1 MLTGIYRAD
10 FEPTLPAEPHPVLDD
25 LAVDLVAASSSLAGL
40 MHPMV
45 RGGVGDLVRSMNCYY
60 SNLIEGHNT
69 VPRDIERALAAEY
82 STDNPRKRDHQRE
95 AVAHIEVQRLIDLG
109 HDDLS
114 SPVSTEYLTWLHR
127 EFCKRLPE
135 DLLWVENPETGE
147 RVRVVPGE
155 IRERGAAVGI
165 HVPPVGPE
173 LMESLA
179 RFERAY
185 NAPMTKLR
193 RILAIPA
200 AHHRMLWIHPFLDG
214 NGRVARLMSHS
225 MFRRLGIG
233 SSLWSVSRGL
243 ARSVTEYKRLLMAA
257 DAPRENDYD
266 GRESL
271 SERALRDFCEFF
283 LRTCIDQVMF
293 MQSVLDP
300 ANLLP
305 RMELYCRDEA
315 HAGRLAAGA
324 FAVLREAVLT
334 GEVERGRVASLVQ
347 LQERAARNVTAQLIQ
362 RRLLVSDG
370 HKSPLR
376 LGFPVEAV
384 ERWFPALYPSF

>member
-1 MLTGIYRAD
+1 
-10 FEPTLPAEPHPVLDD
+10 
-25 LAVDLVAASSSLAGL
+25 
-40 MHPMV
+40 
-45 RGGVGDLVRSMNCYY
+45 
-60 SNLIEGHNT
+60 
-69 VPRDIERALAAEY
+69 
-82 STDNPRKRDHQRE
+82 
-95 AVAHIEVQRLIDLG
+95 
-109 HDDLS
+109 
-114 SPVSTEYLTWLHR
+114 
-127 EFCKRLPE
+127 
-135 DLLWVENPETGE
+135 
-147 RVRVVPGE
+147 
-155 IRERGAAVGI
+155 
-165 HVPPVGPE
+165 
-173 LMESLA
+173 
-179 RFERAY
+179 
-185 NAPMTKLR
+185 
-193 RILAIPA
+193 
-200 AHHRMLWIHPFLDG
+200 
-214 NGRVARLMSHS
+214 

-257 DAPRENDYD
+257 DVPRENDYD
-266 GRESL
+266 GRGSL